1 VPLKYADF
9 CTMGRWHSTPIPA
22 VHLANLQ
29 PVQLILLAY
38 EALSGK
44 TEVSLKWQAASA
56 AIRL

>member
-1 VPLKYADF
+1 MV
-9 CTMGRWHSTPIPA
+9 RWHSTPIPA

-29 PVQLILLAY
+29 PVQLTLLAY